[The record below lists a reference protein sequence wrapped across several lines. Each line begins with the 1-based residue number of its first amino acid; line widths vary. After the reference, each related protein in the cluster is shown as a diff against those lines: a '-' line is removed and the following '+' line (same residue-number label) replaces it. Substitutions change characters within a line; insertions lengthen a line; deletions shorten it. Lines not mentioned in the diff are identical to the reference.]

1 LRQNVWNYKIQ
12 SFASLNFNTENKKM
26 IKALLFDFNGVII
39 DDEPV
44 QMRAYQE
51 VLREEGIDLTE
62 EGYLACL
69 GMNDEVFLKT
79 IYQRAEKEL
88 DPQKIPQLVEAKTEK
103 WKVEVDKQL
112 PLFDGIEDFIKR
124 MENDFTLGLVSMA
137 RRPEIDHILEKT
149 GLGKYFSAI
158 VSAEDVSTIKPD
170 PECYREGFRRVD
182 LARTSKGLSPITR
195 RECVVIEDSPPGIIS
210 GKKVR
215 LKTLGVTSTVS
226 AEELRKAGADAVTD
240 SLKDWFPD
248 SFKQVFS

>member
-1 LRQNVWNYKIQ
+1 
-12 SFASLNFNTENKKM
+12 M

-51 VLREEGIDLTE
+51 VLKEEGIDLTE
-62 EGYLACL
+62 EMYLACL
-69 GMNDEVFLKT
+69 GMNDEVFLRT
-79 IYQRAEKEL
+79 IYEKVGKEL
-88 DPQKIPQLVEAKTEK
+88 DPEKLPGLIEGKTAK
-103 WKVEVDKQL
+103 WKIEVDKKI

-149 GLGKYFSAI
+149 GLGKSFSAV
-158 VSAEDVSTIKPD
+158 VSAEDVTTIKPD
-170 PECYREGFRRVD
+170 PECYREGFRLVD
-182 LARTSKGLSPITR
+182 LARTAAGKSPITR
-195 RECVVIEDSPPGIIS
+195 RECVVIEDSPPGIVS

-240 SLKDWFPD
+240 SLKDWFPE
-248 SFKQVFS
+248 SFKQIFS